1 MPAAR
6 SRVVPGT
13 LRRNAQL
20 SLGRLAV
27 LFSDLSG
34 STAYYESAGDAE
46 ACAFVLEHF
55 EIVRAVIESTG
66 GVLLK
71 TIGDAVLALYS
82 DEEAAAVGALRI
94 AHAVRRHLAERGR
107 LADLGLKLAVHGG
120 TGFLVREGDRLDV
133 YGRTVN
139 RAARLESQASQ
150 GEIVFEASAFDALPT
165 RVQDRFT
172 VARRF
177 AFEAKGVTT
186 AMRAVACL
194 ARPEAT

>member
-1 MPAAR
+1 
-6 SRVVPGT
+6 
-13 LRRNAQL
+13 
-20 SLGRLAV
+20 
-27 LFSDLSG
+27 
-34 STAYYESAGDAE
+34 
-46 ACAFVLEHF
+46 
-55 EIVRAVIESTG
+55 
-66 GVLLK
+66 
-71 TIGDAVLALYS
+71 
-82 DEEAAAVGALRI
+82 
-94 AHAVRRHLAERGR
+94 
-107 LADLGLKLAVHGG
+107 
-120 TGFLVREGDRLDV
+120 VREGDRLDV

-177 AFEAKGVTT
+177 AFEAKGVAT